1 MKIIVGEKNQNSS
14 YHGEINNWI
23 LVILISVLK
32 SINFVEKHN
41 TQKTNSPFLVVKCHR
56 KRNRK
61 NGSGFVESG
70 KD

>member
-41 TQKTNSPFLVVKCHR
+41 TQKWWQ
-56 KRNRK
+56 RNRK